1 MNTQLPTPNSQT
13 GTTKGT
19 KRSKRTTMAICRKL
33 IFVNMIVFTFLVA
46 FVVPS
51 SAQQVLDSVVAR
63 VGSSAITRTD
73 VDAAVTFGIVGRDDA
88 VRQLIDRRLMLAEVN
103 RFPPPEPG
111 ATEIKL
117 LMETMRKTAGAEV
130 AAVMKRTGVNDD
142 RLAELARD
150 TLRIQSYMRQRFG
163 NGPRAEEQRSRWLT
177 EIRSRGDVTLMDSPQ

>member
-150 TLRIQSYMRQRFG
+150 TLRIQSYMQQRFG
-163 NGPRAEEQRSRWLT
+163 NGPRTEEQRSRWLT

>member
-1 MNTQLPTPNSQT
+1 MNVQRPTRNSQT
-13 GTTKGT
+13 GTVWIVV
-19 KRSKRTTMAICRKL
+19 AV
-33 IFVNMIVFTFLVA
+33 FVTC
-46 FVVPS
+46 VVS
-51 SAQQVLDSVVAR
+51 LSAQQVLDSVVAR

-73 VDAAVTFGIVGRDDA
+73 VDAAVTFGIVGRTDA

-117 LMETMRKTAGAEV
+117 LMETMRAKAGADT
-130 AAVMKRTGVNDD
+130 AAAMKRTGVNDD

-163 NGPRAEEQRSRWLT
+163 SSPRSEEQTTRWLT
-177 EIRSRGDVTLMDSPQ
+177 ELRARGDVTIMPPQP